1 MIHLL
6 DRPFR
11 KLNNNKIFINYQCSQ
26 NGRFAGIWAGAAKRI
41 PEPFSEYSEGN
52 LKFKS
57 REAAFLGPFWLGM
70 SEVQSKNFTHITNK
84 ERKAV
89 SGLRHLRSKI
99 KIKQ

>member
-1 MIHLL
+1 MCL
-6 DRPFR
+6 
-11 KLNNNKIFINYQCSQ
+11 KITPNEKQCSK

-70 SEVQSKNFTHITNK
+70 SEVQSKNFTHTTHK

-89 SGLRHLRSKI
+89 RYWIASS
-99 KIKQ
+99 